1 MRFLIK
7 TGLLALAVLL
17 ILACEGPAG
26 LTGPQGHQG
35 PQGVQGEQGIQG
47 EVGSQGG
54 MGPQGHQGEQGEQG
68 PQGERGQT
76 GLSGSQGPRGERG
89 IQGQR
94 GPQGRQGPAGQGIEA
109 PSVIY
114 FFDNTNNVA
123 NALDEQFSGTWAYW
137 PPDANGWA
145 FMAMTTLH
153 GDVIYDEEAR
163 EWWIMAGATKN
174 AHHAL
179 VAGFLKAVGIE
190 EAIATRT
197 AERVVENRTPELST
211 CEGPKGLVLRVVRF
225 DDGGWG
231 TFFTPVASDLYRPS
245 PSC

>member
-7 TGLLALAVLL
+7 TGLLTLAVLL

-47 EVGSQGG
+47 EVGPQGG
-54 MGPQGHQGEQGEQG
+54 MGPQGQQGERGEQGPPGEQG

-76 GLSGSQGPRGERG
+76 GLSGSQGHRGEHG

-163 EWWIMAGATKN
+163 EPRMLIKPWFPAFSRRL
-174 AHHAL
+174 AL
-179 VAGFLKAVGIE
+179 RRRSPQGQLKGLS
-190 EAIATRT
+190 RT
-197 AERVVENRTPELST
+197 GLPSCRRAK
-211 CEGPKGLVLRVVRF
+211 GPK
-225 DDGGWG
+225 D
-231 TFFTPVASDLYRPS
+231 
-245 PSC
+245 